1 MTFKIYGAPGTALM
15 APHAV
20 LEEVGAAYEW
30 VRVDL
35 KAGEHRTPEFL
46 ALNPKG
52 RVPVLL
58 DGDFALTEAAAICLH
73 LAERFPQAGLL
84 PAPGTRERARAYE
97 WMLFLSNTVQTALM
111 DWFHPDWLHPDEAA
125 HAAVKAAAEARLGAH
140 LAHVDSCL
148 AARGRPYCL
157 GAAVSVADFYVHML
171 ARWTRFLAKPAYA
184 YPSIKLL
191 TDAMKKH
198 PSVVRMREMQGIAEA
213 PTA

>member
-1 MTFKIYGAPGTALM
+1 MKIYGAPGTALM
-15 APHAV
+15 APHAI
-20 LEEVGAAYEW
+20 LEEIGATYEW

-35 KAGEHRTPEFL
+35 KANEHRTPAFL

-52 RVPVLL
+52 RVPVLV

-73 LAERFPQAGLL
+73 LAERYPQSGLL

-111 DWFHPDWLHPDEAA
+111 DWFHPDWLIREEAA
-125 HAAVKAAAEARLGAH
+125 HAAVKDLAEARLGEH
-140 LAHVDSCL
+140 LAYVDSRL
-148 AARGRPYCL
+148 AASGRPYCL

-171 ARWTRFLAKPAYA
+171 ARWTRFLKKPAYA

-191 TDAMKKH
+191 TDTMKTR
-198 PSVVRMREMQGIAEA
+198 PAIARMRAKQGIEEA
-213 PTA
+213 AMA